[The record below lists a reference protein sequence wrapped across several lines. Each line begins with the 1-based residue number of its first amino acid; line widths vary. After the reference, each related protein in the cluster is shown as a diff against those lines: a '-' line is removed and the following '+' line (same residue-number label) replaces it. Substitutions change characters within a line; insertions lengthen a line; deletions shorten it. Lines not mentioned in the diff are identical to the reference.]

1 MSVYSK
7 SVKNPITTALIYVA
21 IGILGFY
28 SLSKLA
34 IDFLP
39 DLGSNTIIVFASY
52 DGANPSDIE
61 NNVTKPLENVLATVS
76 DLKHITSNSREN
88 YSIIIL
94 EFQYGINIDEATN
107 NVRDKLD
114 MVTPM
119 LPEKV
124 NKPFI
129 FKFSMEDIPIMMLSV
144 ESKESTKALYKILD
158 DKVASPI
165 SRINGVGTVSIS
177 GAPQR
182 EINIYCDP
190 YKLDAYGL
198 TIEQITQV
206 IRMENLNMPLGSM
219 DVGSHTYN
227 MRVQGEFIDAQQMND
242 IVLGSFNNRS
252 VYLRDVATV
261 TDTIQEKLQEVYTNG
276 LQGALLVI
284 QKQSGANSVQI
295 CKKINAMMPD
305 LTKQL
310 PPDIKLAPI
319 FDTSESIIDT
329 INSLKE
335 AIVVIIILVV
345 FIVMFF
351 LGRWRATFII
361 AITIPVSLIAA
372 FIYLLMSGN
381 SINLVSLS
389 SLSIAIGLVVDDA
402 IVVLENISRHID
414 RGSKPRSAAV
424 FATSEIS
431 LAVIASTLVIL
442 AVFMPLTMLGG
453 MSGLLFRQL
462 GWIVSIVITISMVA
476 SLTLTPMMAA
486 YMLKPNARRG
496 KWFMVFYAP
505 IEKALDKLDAG
516 YGKLLSWAVVRK
528 RYVIIA
534 SLLIFISS
542 LMLLKM
548 IPSEFFPVQDNA
560 HFGVTIKFPIGTK
573 METCKDFAKEYV
585 DKLRR
590 EYPEITRANFS
601 VGQPASTNT
610 WGRFQDN
617 GSHIISM
624 NIRMKKK
631 TQRKRGLLEI
641 ADGVREDLKRYPEIN
656 SYTVNVGGGMMGG
669 QSNVTVEVYGH
680 DFDVTDKFAAE
691 VAAKMRN
698 IKGCTEVN
706 ISRTEYAPEIQ
717 VEFNRQKLAECGLS
731 LAMASTYIQSRFSG
745 TVASFYREDG
755 DEYYVR
761 VRYAPEF
768 RQDINAIEDITIYN
782 PAGAGIKVRELG
794 KVVEVLTPPTIER
807 KDRERIVKV
816 VGIVGKGAALSD
828 LAEGTKKVLD
838 DLETPVGVSTIL
850 AGTYLDQQESFK
862 DIGLL
867 LVLIIILVYIV
878 MASQFESFTYP
889 FVIMFSVPF
898 AFTGVFIGLA
908 LTNTALG
915 LMALLG
921 IVMLVGIVVKNG
933 IVLIDYTILCRE
945 RGMSI
950 NDAVV
955 NAGHT
960 RLRPV
965 LMTSLTAIFGMLPLA
980 LGKGEGAEMWN
991 ALGTTVAWGL
1001 SFSTLI
1007 TLVLIPVLYASFAQF
1022 GVWRKKRKIQNAA

>member
-1 MSVYSK
+1 MSIYAK
-7 SVKNPITTALIYVA
+7 SVKNSITTALIYVA

-76 DLKHITSNSREN
+76 DLKHITSSSREN

-107 NVRDKLD
+107 DVRDKLD

-129 FKFSMEDIPIMMLSV
+129 FKFSTEDIPILMLSV

-158 DKVASPI
+158 DKVASPL

-190 YKLDAYGL
+190 YKLESYGL

-206 IRMENLNMPLGSM
+206 IRMENLNLPLGSM
-219 DVGSHTYN
+219 DIGSHTYS

-252 VYLRDVATV
+252 VYLRDVALV

-276 LQGALLVI
+276 LQGSMIII

-295 CKKINAMMPD
+295 CKKIHAMMPD
-305 LTKQL
+305 LEKHL
-310 PPDIKLAPI
+310 PPDVKLAPI
-319 FDTSESIIDT
+319 WDSSESIIDT

-345 FIVMFF
+345 FIVMLF

-372 FIYLLMSGN
+372 FIYLFLSGN
-381 SINLVSLS
+381 TINIISLS

-453 MSGLLFRQL
+453 MSGILFRQL
-462 GWIVSIVITISMVA
+462 GWIVSIVIFISMVA
-476 SLTLTPMMAA
+476 SLTLTPMMSA
-486 YMLKPNARRG
+486 YMLKSNAKRG
-496 KWFMVFYAP
+496 KLFMIFYAP
-505 IEKALDKLDAG
+505 IEKALNNLDAG
-516 YGKLLSWAVVRK
+516 YGKLLGWAVLHK
-528 RYVIIA
+528 RYVIGA
-534 SLLIFISS
+534 SFAIFVASM
-542 LMLLKM
+542 MLLKV

-573 METCKDFAKEYV
+573 METCRDFALEYGS
-585 DKLRR
+585 KLRK
-590 EYPEITRANFS
+590 EHSEITRINFS
-601 VGQPASTNT
+601 VGQPAETNT

-631 TQRKRGLLEI
+631 TQRNRGIEEI
-641 ADGVREDLKRYPEIN
+641 ADKVRADLKNYPEIN
-656 SYTVNVGGGMMGG
+656 SYAVNVGGVMMGG

-680 DFDVTDKFAAE
+680 DFNVTDKFAAE
-691 VAAKMRN
+691 VATKMRN

-706 ISRTEYAPEIQ
+706 ISRSEYAPEIQ
-717 VEFNRQKLAECGLS
+717 VEFNRQKLAENGLS
-731 LAMASTYIQSRFSG
+731 LAMAATYIQNRFSG
-745 TVASFYREDG
+745 SIASFYREDG
-755 DEYYVR
+755 DEYFIR

-768 RQDINAIEDITIYN
+768 RQNIDAIGDITIYN
-782 PAGAGIKVRELG
+782 AMGAGIKVRELG
-794 KVVEVLTPPTIER
+794 NVVEVLTPPTIER

-816 VGIVGKGAALSD
+816 VGIVGGDAALSEIAD
-828 LAEGTKKVLD
+828 ATKQVLEE
-838 DLETPVGVSTIL
+838 LETPAEVSTVIS
-850 AGTYLDQQESFK
+850 GTYQDQQESFG
-862 DIGLL
+862 DIFLL
-867 LVLIIILVYIV
+867 MALIIVLVYIV

-908 LTNTALG
+908 VTNTALG

-950 NDAVV
+950 NEAVET
-955 NAGHT
+955 AGRT

-991 ALGTTVAWGL
+991 ALGMTVAWGL

-1022 GVWRKKRKIQNAA
+1022 GVWRKRRKEIKV